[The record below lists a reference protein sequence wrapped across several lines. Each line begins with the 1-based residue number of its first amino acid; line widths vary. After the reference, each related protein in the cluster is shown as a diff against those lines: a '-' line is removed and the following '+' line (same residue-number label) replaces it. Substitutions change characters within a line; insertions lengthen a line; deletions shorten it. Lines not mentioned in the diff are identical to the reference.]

1 MRLLTTESRGSLKA
15 QHLASADSLR
25 DLPSSA
31 FSSLLRCA
39 QKDQE
44 APYFQMLRRNHL
56 PLGQNPNRGG
66 GQGEESS
73 RAGRRV
79 KEELR
84 QRKKDRVQE
93 RLAGEAEWHHP
104 QLINRN
110 KIFCPGTRKQR
121 KSVENY
127 SLKLKRKY
135 LSRYILESTRVSKD
149 KKDCVKPGALGAV
162 VVVPAT
168 TEARWE
174 DGSK

>member
-1 MRLLTTESRGSLKA
+1 M
-15 QHLASADSLR
+15 
-25 DLPSSA
+25 
-31 FSSLLRCA
+31 
-39 QKDQE
+39 
-44 APYFQMLRRNHL
+44 
-56 PLGQNPNRGG
+56 
-66 GQGEESS
+66 
-73 RAGRRV
+73 

-104 QLINRN
+104 QPINRN